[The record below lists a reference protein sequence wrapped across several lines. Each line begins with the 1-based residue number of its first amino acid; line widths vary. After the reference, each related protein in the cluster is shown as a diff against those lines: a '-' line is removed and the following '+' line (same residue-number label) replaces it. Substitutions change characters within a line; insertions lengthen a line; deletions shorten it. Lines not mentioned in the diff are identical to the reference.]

1 MRSRRPH
8 ALLSRIVLAVALGLL
23 LGLASCG
30 EEPAESP
37 TPPGSEPTPATGGR
51 TQAREPERDGK
62 RRPERARGGPRV
74 ETMVTG
80 LDTPWEIAFLPDGR
94 ALVTERPG
102 RVRLLSRGG
111 ELRREPVAEPEV
123 AEIGEGGLLG
133 LAVDP
138 RFGRNRFVYLY
149 RTTPDDIEILR
160 YRLDDE
166 RLVDETKILGGIEVG
181 PIHDSGRLRFG
192 PDERL
197 YINTGDAG
205 NRRLAQDPQ
214 SLNGKTLRMEP
225 EAYRGEGGRPEI
237 FTLGHRNGQGL
248 DWQPGS
254 GRLFETEHGP
264 VGFDE
269 VNILEQGD
277 NYGWPEA
284 VGSEQEGSRFHAP
297 IAIYDDSIAPS
308 GASFVTMP
316 GSEWT
321 GDFVLSALIG
331 EQLRRL
337 SLDGTRVTEN
347 EPLLEGRYGRLRT
360 VREGPDGALYVLTSN
375 RDGRGEPTG
384 EDDRI
389 LRIVPPAG

>member
-1 MRSRRPH
+1 MRSRRSLVLPRIAH
-8 ALLSRIVLAVALGLL
+8 AATLGLL
-23 LGLASCG
+23 VGLAACG
-30 EEPAESP
+30 GERAD
-37 TPPGSEPTPATGGR
+37 PPLPPSGERPATGGR
-51 TQAREPERDGK
+51 TEAREPERDGA
-62 RRPERARGGPRV
+62 RRPVRARGGPRV
-74 ETMVTG
+74 ETVVTG

-102 RVRLLSRGG
+102 RVRLLSPGG
-111 ELRREPVAEPEV
+111 ELRREPVAEIEV
-123 AEIGEGGLLG
+123 AAIGEGGLLG

-138 RFGRNRFVYLY
+138 RFRINRFVYLY
-149 RTTPDDIEILR
+149 RTTRDDIEILR
-160 YRLDDE
+160 YRLDGE
-166 RLVDETKILGGIEVG
+166 KLAGGRKILGGIDVG

-192 PDERL
+192 PDERI

-205 NRRLAQDPQ
+205 NPQVAQDRQ

-225 EAYRGEGGRPEI
+225 EAYRRDGGRAEI

-264 VGFDE
+264 VGYDE
-269 VNILEQGD
+269 INVLQPGD
-277 NYGWPEA
+277 NYGWPDA
-284 VGSEQEGSRFHAP
+284 VGDEQEGSRFHAP
-297 IAIYDDSIAPS
+297 IAIYPEAIAPS
-308 GASFVTMP
+308 GASFVTRP

-321 GDFVLSALIG
+321 GDFLVAALIG

-337 SLDGTRVTEN
+337 SLDGTRVIEN

-360 VREGPDGALYVLTSN
+360 VREGPDGTLYVLTSN
-375 RDGRGEPTG
+375 RDGRGEPVA

-389 LRIVPPAG
+389 LRIVPPRG

>member
-1 MRSRRPH
+1 MRFRGSD
-8 ALLSRIVLAVALGLL
+8 ALLRWVGSGAALGVLA
-23 LGLASCG
+23 GLAGCDGAPPETPGPPS
-30 EEPAESP
+30 AEQRA
-37 TPPGSEPTPATGGR
+37 PGLR
-51 TQAREPERDGK
+51 TKAHEPERDSD
-62 RRPERARGGPRV
+62 RRPVRARGSPRV
-74 ETMVTG
+74 ETVVTG

-102 RVRLLSRGG
+102 RVRLLSRDG

-138 RFGRNRFVYLY
+138 RFASNRFVYLY
-149 RTTPDDIEILR
+149 GTTRDDIEILR
-160 YRLDDE
+160 YRLDGE
-166 RLVDETKILGGIEVG
+166 ELVDATKILDGIDVG

-205 NRRLAQDPQ
+205 NPRLAQNRQ
-214 SLNGKTLRMEP
+214 SVNGKTLRMEP
-225 EAYRGEGGRPEI
+225 EAYRGQGGRPEI

-248 DWQPGS
+248 DWQPSS

-269 VNILEQGD
+269 INVLEQGD

-284 VGSEQEGSRFHAP
+284 VGSEQERSGFHAP
-297 IAIYDDSIAPS
+297 IAIYDDAIAPS

-321 GDFVLSALIG
+321 GDFVLAALIG
-331 EQLRRL
+331 EQLRRI

-375 RDGRGEPTG
+375 RDGRGEP
-384 EDDRI
+384 EPDDDRI
-389 LRIVPPAG
+389 LRIVPPGG

>member
-1 MRSRRPH
+1 M
-8 ALLSRIVLAVALGLL
+8 VLGAAFGLL
-23 LGLASCG
+23 VGFTGCG
-30 EEPAESP
+30 GEPAESP
-37 TPPGSEPTPATGGR
+37 APPSGQQPAPGER
-51 TQAREPERDGK
+51 TKAREPERDGD
-62 RRPERARGGPRV
+62 RRPVRARGGPRV

-102 RVRLLSRGG
+102 RVRLLSRDGK
-111 ELRREPVAEPEV
+111 LRREPVAELEV

-138 RFGRNRFVYLY
+138 RFRSNRLVYLY
-149 RTTPDDIEILR
+149 RTTTDEIEIMR
-160 YRLDDE
+160 YRLDGE
-166 RLVDETKILGGIEVG
+166 ELVDETKILGGIEVG

-205 NRRLAQDPQ
+205 NPRLAQDRQ
-214 SLNGKTLRMEP
+214 SVNGKTLRMEP
-225 EAYRGEGGRPEI
+225 DAYRGQGGRPEI

-248 DWQPGS
+248 DWQPRS

-269 VNILEQGD
+269 INILEQGD

-284 VGSEQEGSRFHAP
+284 VGREQRRSRFHAP
-297 IAIYDDSIAPS
+297 IAVYEDSIAPS

-316 GSEWT
+316 GSAWT
-321 GDFVLSALIG
+321 GDFLLSALIG
-331 EQLRRL
+331 EQLRRV

-375 RDGRGEPTG
+375 RDGRGEPEP

>member
-1 MRSRRPH
+1 MTSRRAHP
-8 ALLSRIVLAVALGLL
+8 LLSQIVLGAAFGLL
-23 LGLASCG
+23 VGLAGCG
-30 EEPAESP
+30 GQPAESP
-37 TPPGSEPTPATGGR
+37 ARPSDEQPAPGER
-51 TQAREPERDGK
+51 TKAREPERDSD
-62 RRPERARGGPRV
+62 RRPVRARGGPRV
-74 ETMVTG
+74 ETMATG

-102 RVRLLSRGG
+102 RVRLLSRDGR
-111 ELRREPVAEPEV
+111 LRREPVAEPKV

-138 RFGRNRFVYLY
+138 RFRSNRLVYLY
-149 RTTPDDIEILR
+149 RTTPDDIEIVR
-160 YRLDDE
+160 YRLDGE
-166 RLVDETKILGGIEVG
+166 ELVDETKILGGIEVG

-205 NRRLAQDPQ
+205 DRRLAQNRQ

-225 EAYRGEGGRPEI
+225 DAYRGQGGRPEI

-269 VNILEQGD
+269 INILEQGD

-284 VGSEQEGSRFHAP
+284 IGGEQERSGFHAP
-297 IAIYDDSIAPS
+297 IAIYEDSIAPS

-321 GDFVLSALIG
+321 GDFLLAALIG

-375 RDGRGEPTG
+375 RDGRGEPEP
-384 EDDRI
+384 EDDRV

>member
-1 MRSRRPH
+1 VRCVRSG
-8 ALLSRIVLAVALGLL
+8 LLVSPRARGAALGLL
-23 LGLASCG
+23 VVLAGCG
-30 EEPAESP
+30 GEPVESP
-37 TPPGSEPTPATGGR
+37 LPEQPATGGR
-51 TQAREPERDGK
+51 TEAREPERDSA
-62 RRPERARGGPRV
+62 RRPVRARGGPRV
-74 ETMVTG
+74 ETIVTG

-102 RVRLLSRGG
+102 RVRLLSRNGD
-111 ELRREPVAEPEV
+111 LRPEPVAEIEV
-123 AEIGEGGLLG
+123 PAIGEGGLLG

-138 RFGRNRFVYLY
+138 RFARNGFVYLY
-149 RTTPDDIEILR
+149 RTTRDDVEILR
-160 YRLDDE
+160 YRLE
-166 RLVDETKILGGIEVG
+166 GKELVAETKILDGIEVG

-197 YINTGDAG
+197 YLNTGDAG
-205 NRRLAQDPQ
+205 DSGLAQDPR

-269 VNILEQGD
+269 INVLEQGD
-277 NYGWPEA
+277 DYGWPEA
-284 VGSEQEGSRFHAP
+284 VGPEQETSRFHAP
-297 IAIYDDSIAPS
+297 IAIYRDAIAPS
-308 GASFVTMP
+308 GASFVTKP
-316 GSEWT
+316 GSAWT
-321 GDFVLSALIG
+321 GDFLLAALIG

-337 SLDGTRVTEN
+337 SLDGTRVVEN
-347 EPLLEGRYGRLRT
+347 EPLLESRYGRLRT

-375 RDGRGEPTG
+375 RDGRGEPTA
-384 EDDRI
+384 EDDRV
-389 LRIVPPAG
+389 LRVVPPAD

>member
-1 MRSRRPH
+1 MTSPRAWLR
-8 ALLSRIVLAVALGLL
+8 ALARFAAVGLVLVAG
-23 LGLASCG
+23 ACG
-30 EEPAESP
+30 GGATEGPS
-37 TPPGSEPTPATGGR
+37 PPGAEPTPAPGGR
-51 TQAREPERDGK
+51 TQAREPERDGEG
-62 RRPERARGGPRV
+62 RPERARGGPRV
-74 ETMVTG
+74 ETIATG

-102 RVRLLSRGG
+102 RVRLLSARG
-111 ELRREPVAEPEV
+111 ELRREPVAQIEV
-123 AEIGEGGLLG
+123 SAIGEGGLLG

-138 RFGRNRFVYLY
+138 RFRRNRFVYLY
-149 RTTPDDIEILR
+149 RTSRDDIEILR
-160 YRLDDE
+160 YKLE
-166 RLVDETKILGGIEVG
+166 GGKLVEDRKIIGGIDVG

-197 YINTGDAG
+197 YMNTGDAG
-205 NRRLAQDPQ
+205 DPRLAQDPR

-237 FTLGHRNGQGL
+237 YTLGHRNGQGL
-248 DWQPGS
+248 DWQPGT

-269 VNILEQGD
+269 VNVLERGR

-284 VGSEQEGSRFHAP
+284 VGPEQKQSRFAAP
-297 IAIYDDSIAPS
+297 IALYEETIAPS
-308 GASFVTMP
+308 GASFVSMP

-321 GDFVLSALIG
+321 GDFVLAGLLG

-347 EPLLEGRYGRLRT
+347 EPLLEGEFGRLRT

-375 RDGRGEPTG
+375 RDGRGEPTA

-389 LRIVPPAG
+389 VRIVPPAS